1 MSTMTCPAHTRQLAI
16 RSSNRAVILAE
27 GVVDAPGNY
36 FVLVGQL
43 QFDGK
48 LNRILRMV
56 VSRGIR
62 NDMENRL
69 GFIRTLIDAERAIN

>member
-1 MSTMTCPAHTRQLAI
+1 MTIGAI
-16 RSSNRAVILAE
+16 LTE

-36 FVLVGQL
+36 FVLVDQL

-48 LNRILRMV
+48 LNRILRAV

-69 GFIRTLIDAERAIN
+69 RFIRTLIDEETGVD